1 MARAEWVH
9 GARIVVAATSRL
21 AREAPQRTRGQPAGS
36 DEMQC
41 SFHIDRGSTEF
52 CLGCEAPLCE
62 GCAYRHRNTTL
73 CVHCYAPRLRR
84 AERVRLI
91 AWSAGLLAVVAGAW
105 AFYSSSAEQ
114 NRLRKRYGA
123 YAEEIIRLR
132 HIWQDDRCNVP
143 AGQQLADLL
152 VAASNAPE
160 ALRVAQTMADE
171 CPSSTDPLVKLFFI
185 QRRLLDLAGATRT
198 ADRLIALAPFKPEG
212 YAFRAI
218 ARDAAGEFQAAAH
231 DFRQALR
238 LAPRLL
244 DVPVNLANVLEK
256 MGRYCEAADPLEQA
270 LGYYPGLENRY
281 EIERRIDRLRQQGA
295 CERASLKDAVVAVSF
310 DRREEVI
317 IVDAR
322 VNSAHTGRFIVD
334 TGASSVVITQ
344 DLAEKVGVSDVLRSS
359 PVFVQ
364 TAGGVVNAFPARLES
379 VDVHGATVSDL
390 PVLVCETMGDDVDGL
405 LGINFLSRFNVSID
419 HELGQ
424 LTFQPKQ
431 ARQRGN

>member
-1 MARAEWVH
+1 MK
-9 GARIVVAATSRL
+9 
-21 AREAPQRTRGQPAGS
+21 
-36 DEMQC
+36 C
-41 SFHIDRGSTEF
+41 SFHIERDSTEF
-52 CLGCEAPLCE
+52 CLTCEAPLCE
-62 GCAYRHRNTTL
+62 ACSYRHRGLSL
-73 CVHCYAPRLRR
+73 CIHCYAPRVRR
-84 AERVRLI
+84 AERVRI
-91 AWSAGLLAVVAGAW
+91 AAWAIGLVAAVVGVW
-105 AFYSSSAEQ
+105 GFYDSNAEQ

-123 YAEEIIRLR
+123 YADEIMRLQ
-132 HIWQDDRCNVP
+132 HIWSTDRCNVL

-152 VAASNAPE
+152 VESSNAPE
-160 ALRVAQTMADE
+160 ALTVAHTMADE
-171 CPSSTDPLVKLFFI
+171 CPSSTEPLIKLFFI
-185 QRRLLDLAGATRT
+185 QRRLLDLEGATRT

-218 ARDAAGEFQAAAH
+218 ARDAAGEYPAAAH

-270 LGYYPGLENRY
+270 LSYYPGIENRY
-281 EIERRIDRLRQQGA
+281 EIERRIERLRQQGA
-295 CERASLKDAVVAVSF
+295 CERASLDKSVVSVPF
-310 DRREEVI
+310 DRQEEVI

-344 DLAEKVGVSDVLRSS
+344 DLAEKVGVADVQRSS

-419 HELGQ
+419 HESGR
-424 LTFQPKQ
+424 LTFRPKQ
-431 ARQRGN
+431 AKDRASQK